1 MQCLLLRG
9 DFNHVDLKAVLPKF
23 HQHVTCATRGA
34 NTLDKVYSRLLIGQT
49 CVERVS
55 NFCFLGVNIREDLTW
70 GVHTTELV
78 KKPQRRLYFLRVLRR
93 HDTSLPKTAGVL
105 LPLPAVCCFQAALWH
120 RGKSSMGSQR
130 QHRKSLAAL
139 SPN

>member
-93 HDTSLPKTAGVL
+93 NNPPHPQNCWCPSTAALCVLFSSCTVAQRKKLHGVTKAAQKITGC
-105 LPLPAVCCFQAALWH
+105 PLP
-120 RGKSSMGSQR
+120 
-130 QHRKSLAAL
+130 
-139 SPN
+139 